1 MKQIV
6 LRGLRKDETITIV
19 TLFALSFALCEG
31 LMFQA
36 LLEDWSSPSE
46 RLFDIVLMLTCALFI
61 GGAMAWF
68 IQEYHKCICIT
79 ENSVILMSGKNVI
92 KTVPKDQI
100 IAYGVY
106 SQHEKYIP
114 GFPFFCYASVN
125 EVSAIA
131 DKYWHWRKRIYR
143 KKQLDE
149 LEKTPDGMWTV
160 QMSIYIYREHF
171 LLNRNRKYIG
181 ANGINKEELHAIR
194 ALWQREPML
203 LGSIALYFPWR
214 HL

>member
-46 RLFDIVLMLTCALFI
+46 RLFDIVLMLTYALFI
-61 GGAMAWF
+61 GGATAWF

-92 KTVPKDQI
+92 KTV
-100 IAYGVY
+100 YGVGY
-106 SQHEKYIP
+106 KFEIS
-114 GFPFFCYASVN
+114 
-125 EVSAIA
+125 
-131 DKYWHWRKRIYR
+131 
-143 KKQLDE
+143 
-149 LEKTPDGMWTV
+149 
-160 QMSIYIYREHF
+160 
-171 LLNRNRKYIG
+171 
-181 ANGINKEELHAIR
+181 
-194 ALWQREPML
+194 
-203 LGSIALYFPWR
+203 
-214 HL
+214 

>member
-19 TLFALSFALCEG
+19 TLFTLSFSLCEG

-61 GGAMAWF
+61 GGATAWF

-92 KTVPKDQI
+92 KLFQRIKSSHTVCIANTKSISPVFLFSAMHLSTKFPQLQI
-100 IAYGVY
+100 NIGTGESGFIAK
-106 SQHEKYIP
+106 S
-114 GFPFFCYASVN
+114 N
-125 EVSAIA
+125 
-131 DKYWHWRKRIYR
+131 WMNW
-143 KKQLDE
+143 KKHQ
-149 LEKTPDGMWTV
+149 TV
-160 QMSIYIYREHF
+160 CGQFR
-171 LLNRNRKYIG
+171 
-181 ANGINKEELHAIR
+181 
-194 ALWQREPML
+194 
-203 LGSIALYFPWR
+203 
-214 HL
+214 